1 MNGIDLNHKNQDGQS
16 PLIWAAANNSCEVL
30 KFIIFDMQ
38 ESPNFASLLDQST
51 TKLYTPVHYAAATGS
66 LEALKI
72 LIENGANYNL
82 ENDKGKTP
90 LDEAFSRLQ
99 RSTYNFLKDLGAEQG
114 TLYKSI
120 PE

>member
-1 MNGIDLNHKNQDGQS
+1 MICRKAQILQVCSINRQQ
-16 PLIWAAANNSCEVL
+16 
-30 KFIIFDMQ
+30 KFFSILFISFYFL
-38 ESPNFASLLDQST
+38 PVY
-51 TKLYTPVHYAAATGS
+51 YTPVHYAAATGS

-82 ENDKGKTP
+82 ENDIFYFFFLIKVFLLLIFHKTP